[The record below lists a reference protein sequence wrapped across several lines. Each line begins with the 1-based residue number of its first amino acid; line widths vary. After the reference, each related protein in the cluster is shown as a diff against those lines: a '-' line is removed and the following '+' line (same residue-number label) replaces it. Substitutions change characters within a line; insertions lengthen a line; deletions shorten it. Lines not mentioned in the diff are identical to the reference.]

1 LFRRRE
7 KRRAERSVSTGVFFP
22 FVAIGDIAFM
32 TMLTASVRHLAAALV
47 VGALAVAALVLGQ
60 AILIPLAGATIV
72 SFMLAPIVRWLSAR
86 GLPHG
91 LSVAGVLVIVLSMLV
106 GATMMLSI
114 ELLSITARISDYREN
129 LTAKVRTVLVL
140 GRDDGVFKRAADSI
154 DQLTEALGHELARPT
169 GRDAQTTDPS
179 GAPIAVTTVDN
190 SPSAAIARFTAW
202 AEPGAKFA
210 LLLLFTLFLLLQHQD
225 MRDRIV
231 RVFGTD
237 HLTETT
243 SAMSDAGKRLSR
255 LFLAQALMSAA
266 YGVVIGLVLWTAGVP
281 GALLWAVVSA
291 LMRFVPFIGSY
302 IAAVPPI
309 LLAASVD
316 PGWGLAIFTAIFF
329 VVSELVMGN
338 LVEPLVLGRRVGL
351 SPFAMIAAASFWTL
365 VWGTVGLLLAA
376 PLTMTLVVLGRY
388 VPGLAFVSILLG
400 DEPAL
405 EPHQELYHRLLS
417 GDALAA
423 AEHIETASE
432 ASNLVQTTDGL
443 LLPALMLAAND
454 ARNGRLSQ
462 AQATA
467 IHEAV
472 EEAIELVPG
481 LGTPQQNEDTDVEAL
496 VVPVRGEIDITA
508 AIFLARLISARSCQA
523 ASSHATGLTA
533 LASIARRDGEAPLS
547 AIVIANVGGIPRRQ
561 LQFIAAR
568 AARDHPGARILVLA
582 PTTSRDATSQTHPEA
597 QAVAQEM
604 STVAELLA
612 NLEIEKNNPT
622 ADPTQCDDHPVSPTA
637 PSAVNSTA
645 DRGTVIV

>member
-1 LFRRRE
+1 
-7 KRRAERSVSTGVFFP
+7 
-22 FVAIGDIAFM
+22 M
-32 TMLTASVRHLAAALV
+32 TMLTASVRNLAAALV
-47 VGALAVAALVLGQ
+47 VGALVVAALVLGQ

-91 LSVAGVLVIVLSMLV
+91 LSVAGVLGILLSLLV
-106 GATMMLSI
+106 AATMLLSI
-114 ELLSITARISDYREN
+114 ELLSITARINDYREN
-129 LTAKVRTVLVL
+129 LTAKVRTVAML
-140 GRDDGVFKRAADSI
+140 GREDGVLKRAADSI
-154 DQLTEALGHELARPT
+154 DQLTTALGVELARSN
-169 GRDAQTTDPS
+169 GRTSQTTDSS
-179 GAPIAVTTVDN
+179 GEPIVVTAVDN
-190 SPSAAIARFTAW
+190 SPSAAVARFSAW
-202 AEPGAKFA
+202 AEPAAKLA

-255 LFLAQALMSAA
+255 LFLAQALMSAG
-266 YGVVIGLVLWTAGVP
+266 YGVVVGLVLWAAGVP

-316 PGWGLAIFTAIFF
+316 PGWGLAIFTAAFF
-329 VVSELVMGN
+329 VVSELLMGN

-376 PLTMTLVVLGRY
+376 PLTMALVVLGRY

-405 EPHQELYHRLLS
+405 DPHQELYHRLLS
-417 GDALAA
+417 GDALAT
-423 AEHIETASE
+423 AEQLGVASDT
-432 ASNLVQTTDGL
+432 SNIVQATDGL
-443 LLPALMLAAND
+443 MLPALMLAAID
-454 ARNGRLSQ
+454 ARNGRLSP

-467 IHEAV
+467 IRGSV
-472 EEAIELVPG
+472 EEALELVPG
-481 LGTPQQNEDTDVEAL
+481 LSAMKEIGNADVEVL

-508 AIFLARLISARSCQA
+508 AIFLARLISARSCPA
-523 ASSHATGLTA
+523 VATSHATGLTA
-533 LASIARRDGEAPLS
+533 LASNARRDGEAPLS

-568 AARDHPGARILVLA
+568 AARDNPGARILVLA
-582 PTTSRDATSQTHPEA
+582 PSASRELSSQANPDGAT
-597 QAVAQEM
+597 VAQEM

-612 NLEIEKNNPT
+612 NLEIENGNPT
-622 ADPTQCDDHPVSPTA
+622 ADRVQYDVGQTVSPTA
-637 PSAVNSTA
+637 SPAATSTA
-645 DRGTVIV
+645 ERGTVIV